1 MPNWRRYCDLHG
13 IQFIS
18 CLNLSGTQVSDV
30 SALAQLSNL
39 QELYLSSTQVS
50 DVSAL
55 RKMLPKLMIT
65 S

>member
-1 MPNWRRYCDLHG
+1 MSDVSALA
-13 IQFIS
+13 QLS
-18 CLNLSGTQVSDV
+18 NLQELYLSSTQVSDV